1 LRTTTRVLGGERWR
15 LAMGLTLA
23 TTMASPQGAVTPAT
37 TSVGYDLPA
46 AGILLEGIG
55 HDPQRQTSM

>member
-1 LRTTTRVLGGERWR
+1 
-15 LAMGLTLA
+15 MGLTLA